1 MLLEN
6 SNSAIWNLRKKNRVF
21 SIRKKPNHPPK
32 YRLKQYVIWVF
43 RIPNDEEQQ
52 KLRKFK
58 ESAPCNECK
67 KELLKMGFTKC
78 CHTDDYGE
86 IQCIDLR
93 SHVGY
98 ETSSQSNTKNLCIRY

>member
-1 MLLEN
+1 
-6 SNSAIWNLRKKNRVF
+6 
-21 SIRKKPNHPPK
+21 
-32 YRLKQYVIWVF
+32 
-43 RIPNDEEQQ
+43 
-52 KLRKFK
+52 
-58 ESAPCNECK
+58 
-67 KELLKMGFTKC
+67 MGFTKC